1 MASVADL
8 ECLRNWRRGDVHAG
22 LDLVSRHVP
31 ELRRFVRRRL
41 RRDIEDVVQ
50 QTLVIFLEKGPQFRA
65 DSSVTTFLLGIARN
79 LVYAELRRRIKIEP
93 RAEIDTQTE
102 DPPIEE
108 SWLTLETSLRDLT
121 GAIAELAPELEQI
134 LRLVY
139 FERLTMAAAAKRL
152 RLPSGTVASR
162 IRRAKATLRRKL
174 EARQELA
181 RD

>member
-79 LVYAELRRRIKIEP
+79 LVYAELRRRIKIGFEQSQIP
-93 RAEIDTQTE
+93 LSQSHKVEFHEQPST
-102 DPPIEE
+102 P
-108 SWLTLETSLRDLT
+108 ETVQ
-121 GAIAELAPELEQI
+121 P
-134 LRLVY
+134 
-139 FERLTMAAAAKRL
+139 
-152 RLPSGTVASR
+152 
-162 IRRAKATLRRKL
+162 
-174 EARQELA
+174 
-181 RD
+181 